1 MDREAWQATVH
12 GVLKS
17 RMRLS
22 DSHSLTPLQT
32 EKLTSCNWTRR
43 SQVFLPQGS
52 YRWGFPSGSNGK
64 EPACNVGDLGSIPE
78 WGRSPGEGHDN
89 PLQYSCL
96 ENPMDRGTWQAT
108 IHGAAKSQTQLSN
121 IHSHT
126 HSHNLRLPRWPSG
139 KESAYQY
146 RGHGFSPWGDPL
158 EEAMVTY
165 SSSFF
170 LRDPLDRGAWQAT
183 VHGFTKSRT

>member
-78 WGRSPGEGHDN
+78 WGRSPGERSLAG
-89 PLQYSCL
+89 Y
-96 ENPMDRGTWQAT
+96 
-108 IHGAAKSQTQLSN
+108 
-121 IHSHT
+121 
-126 HSHNLRLPRWPSG
+126 
-139 KESAYQY
+139 
-146 RGHGFSPWGDPL
+146 SPWGPKEL
-158 EEAMVTY
+158 AAAEWLTLTFSAGSTPSRWGTV
-165 SSSFF
+165 SFF
-170 LRDPLDRGAWQAT
+170 PEKGKWGHLLQSLYILFFQSASHPCPKTAT
-183 VHGFTKSRT
+183 FSNFSYSID

>member
-64 EPACNVGDLGSIPE
+64 ESACNAGDAGQSLS
-78 WGRSPGEGHDN
+78 GE
-89 PLQYSCL
+89 
-96 ENPMDRGTWQAT
+96 
-108 IHGAAKSQTQLSN
+108 
-121 IHSHT
+121 
-126 HSHNLRLPRWPSG
+126 
-139 KESAYQY
+139 
-146 RGHGFSPWGDPL
+146 DPL
-158 EEAMVTY
+158 EKGMSIH
-165 SSSFF
+165 SSI
-170 LRDPLDRGAWQAT
+170 LAWRST
-183 VHGFTKSRT
+183 WTEFSMGSPRVGHD